1 LKTIANIWNIQIKN
15 SYNIYVK
22 HIHRPDKTLVMS
34 RSKLG
39 FGLNQSEVP
48 EKNRRLT
55 GLGKEDIHISAQ
67 QKTPVG
73 SSAKAVPEKK
83 NRWKYSMH
91 RPLVH
96 TCCGLVDGC

>member
-1 LKTIANIWNIQIKN
+1 
-15 SYNIYVK
+15 
-22 HIHRPDKTLVMS
+22 MS

-83 NRWKYSMH
+83 
-91 RPLVH
+91 
-96 TCCGLVDGC
+96 